1 MTRLRR
7 LVWAQTDEATRRDL
21 LERSAVPDPEI
32 RQAATNICEDVRSRG
47 AEAVTEYADRFGGG
61 FRRMTPQDLA
71 AALKATPDPVQ
82 EAIRE
87 AAAAVEAY
95 HRPQLPATTFTDTAP
110 GVTIERRWTPLDR
123 VGCYVPGGKAAYP
136 STVIMTAVPARVAG
150 VDEIVVVSP
159 AANDGTV
166 DPTLAAACALLGVD
180 EVWALGGAQAI
191 AAMAYGAGDLRR
203 VQKIVGPGNAWV
215 TAAKLA
221 AFGAVA
227 IDLPAGPS
235 EVLVIADRSADPL
248 LVAADLLC
256 QAEHGPDSPAIL
268 VTDDADLPDRVE
280 NGIDELLGRVKR
292 GAILEQA
299 LAKHGTIVVVDD
311 RASMIDIANR
321 YAGEH
326 VSILTADPEKT
337 AAGIRAAG
345 SVYVGR
351 WSPESA
357 GDYATGANH
366 VLPTGGLAAACGPLS
381 TEDFGSWA
389 QIQTL
394 TEEGLAS
401 LLPTIT
407 ALAGAE
413 GLDAHALAARIRF
426 ERNQEQ

>member
-7 LVWAQTDEATRRDL
+7 LIWAETDAATRRDL
-21 LERSAVPDPEI
+21 LERNAVPDPEI
-32 RQAATNICEDVRSRG
+32 REAATNICEDVRSRG
-47 AEAVTEYADRFGGG
+47 AVAVNEYAERFGGG
-61 FRRMTPQDLA
+61 FRRMTPHDLTV
-71 AALKATPDPVQ
+71 ALEVTPAPVQ
-82 EAIRE
+82 EAIR
-87 AAAAVEAY
+87 AAAGAVETY
-95 HRPQLPATTFTDTAP
+95 HRRQIPTNTVTDTAP

-136 STVIMTAVPARVAG
+136 STVVMTAVPARVSG
-150 VDEIVVVSP
+150 VEEVVVVSP
-159 AANDGTV
+159 ASADGTV

-180 EVWALGGAQAI
+180 EVWAVGGAQAI

-235 EVLVIADRSADPL
+235 EVLVIADRSADPF

-256 QAEHGPDSPAIL
+256 QAEHGPDSPSIL
-268 VTDDADLPDRVE
+268 VTDDADLADQVC
-280 NGIDELLGRVKR
+280 NGIDELLARVKR
-292 GAILEQA
+292 GDILEQA
-299 LAKHGTIVVVDD
+299 LSKHGTIVLVED
-311 RASMIDIANR
+311 RATMLEIANR

-326 VSILTADPEKT
+326 VSVLTAEPEVD
-337 AAGIRAAG
+337 AAEIRAAG

-381 TEDFGSWA
+381 TEDFGSWT
-389 QIQTL
+389 QVQTL